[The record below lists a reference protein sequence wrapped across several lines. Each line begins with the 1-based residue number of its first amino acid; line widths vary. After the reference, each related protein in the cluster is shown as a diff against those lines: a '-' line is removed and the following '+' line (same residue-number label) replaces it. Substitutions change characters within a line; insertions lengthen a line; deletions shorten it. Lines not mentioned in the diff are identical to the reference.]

1 MVLSNYRLNWREEFE
16 RYPGMKLE
24 YVPLE
29 VAWKVARYAGL
40 REHYPN
46 FFAKSGFFA
55 FFIYDLDKFWVH
67 DLFRLF
73 LVDNALTACNV
84 QRAVFN
90 PKNIDE
96 SIAFLKEMVDRGNL
110 IWVSWM
116 EPLLVYGVEDSE
128 RRVLIHWHNSAFA
141 PDGTTWGRDEI
152 EGWWNWAD
160 SENAHLMIAPT
171 GISPDANS
179 EEFIAV
185 ELAKLAVQNGKLEQ
199 YEIGGAKTPFGLSA
213 YSAYADD
220 LRNPET
226 DFLKKSEDGNL
237 ERTFWFDFAIYS
249 QWSQTFAAHSYFS
262 HISSIFS
269 GEERDMLKSASEHY
283 GKSYGHWLDWEKVI
297 GRHPDRDVFYA
308 RMKDMGKREAAAD
321 AVMSARD
328 EIGKAIDALSQ
339 FLDKRGISIDKDNE
353 TKKSKER

>member
-1 MVLSNYRLNWREEFE
+1 MVLSNYNSNWREEFE

-29 VAWKVARYAGL
+29 IAWKAARYAGS

-55 FFIYDLDKFWVH
+55 FFLYDIDKFWVH

-84 QRAVFN
+84 QRAAFN

-96 SIAFLKEMVDRGNL
+96 SVVFLKEMVERGNL

-128 RRVLIHWHNSAFA
+128 RRILIHWHNSAFA

-152 EGWWNWAD
+152 EQWWKWAD
-160 SENAHLMIAPT
+160 FDNAHFMIAPT
-171 GISPDANS
+171 GIAPNANS
-179 EEFIAV
+179 EEFILV
-185 ELAKLAVQNGKLEQ
+185 ELAKLAVQNGKLEY
-199 YEIGGAKTPFGLSA
+199 YELGDSKIPFGLSA

-220 LRNPET
+220 LRNPDI
-226 DFLKKSEDGNL
+226 DFLKKTKDGNL

-269 GEERDMLKSASEHY
+269 GEERNALKAASKHY
-283 GKSYGHWLDWEKVI
+283 GKSYGHWLEWEKII
-297 GRHPDRDVFYA
+297 GRHPDRELYYA
-308 RMKDMGKREAAAD
+308 RIKDMEKRKSAAD
-321 AVMSARD
+321 AVMAARD
-328 EIGKAIDALSQ
+328 EVRSAIDALAQ
-339 FLDKRGISIDKDNE
+339 FLDKRGVSVDDKAQKED
-353 TKKSKER
+353 KK